1 MKVRFLTEQQPVR
14 IVDTEKY
21 LYVFLCLNGIKKS
34 ELVSI
39 DYSVYGEMNDNKEVQ
54 EYIEYDYTELVI
66 DKLFPKYDIEDIK
79 LHPELYI
86 DINDSLSI
94 LKNKKIAESKNIL
107 KEYLSSHPLFSKAKY
122 EDGRYYTVTEEKQR
136 QLTSKVAMYN
146 IYNQQNL
153 SYPLLKWNDTGDEC
167 EEWTIQQL
175 SQLAMEIDAY
185 VTPLVSKQ
193 QSYEIDIKK
202 CNTEEEVKKI
212 EFIL

>member
-21 LYVFLCLNGIKKS
+21 LYVFICLNGVEKS
-34 ELVSI
+34 ELISTN
-39 DYSVYGEMNDNKEVQ
+39 YSVDGEMNNDKEVQ

-66 DKLFPKYDIEDIK
+66 DKASPKYDIEDIK

-86 DINDSLSI
+86 DIDDALNI
-94 LKNKKIAESKNIL
+94 LKNKKISESKNIL

-122 EDGRYYTVTEEKQR
+122 KDGRYYTVTEEKQR
-136 QLTSKVAMYN
+136 QLTSKVAIYN

-167 EEWTIQQL
+167 EEWNIKQL

-193 QSYEIDIKK
+193 QSYEIEIKN
-202 CNTEEEVKKI
+202 CNTEEEVEQV
-212 EFIL
+212 EFVL